1 MIKPV
6 PNIASMSPYQLA
18 TLDSAY
24 ISLAQNESAFPPSPK
39 AIDAASAALVDASL
53 YSDPDWT
60 VLRSAIA
67 DVHHID
73 SQQIVCGAGS
83 MELIGA
89 LLHTYSG
96 SQDQVLGTQYG
107 YMFVKTVCQ
116 QTGASY
122 IQAAEENYTV
132 SVDNMLSSLTDKT
145 RIVFVCNPGNPTGT
159 RISSSEIV
167 RLRNSLPE
175 SCLLIV
181 DQAYGEFDLQDHSD
195 VFALVERGN
204 TVIVRTFSK
213 AYCMAGM
220 RVGWAYA
227 SLEIV
232 GQMRK
237 LLNPNN
243 ISNVALKM
251 ATAAITDQ
259 QYLQQVVTDTAR
271 LRDDLREQLQ
281 DSDIPIPES
290 HTNFLL
296 LPAADENAAG
306 SLDSKLK
313 HGGFIARNMAGYGLG
328 DCIRITVGTEETMQ
342 QVARILLKSD
352 Q

>member
-1 MIKPV
+1 VIKPV

-18 TLDSAY
+18 TLDNAY
-24 ISLAQNESAFPPSPK
+24 VSLAQNESAFSPSPK
-39 AIDAASAALVDASL
+39 AIDAASAAIADAYL

-60 VLRSAIA
+60 ILRSAIA

-73 SQQIVCGAGS
+73 SQQIMCGAGS
-83 MELIGA
+83 MELIGT

-96 SQDQVLGTQYG
+96 FQDQVLGTQYG

-116 QTGASY
+116 QTGATY

-132 SVDNMLSSLTDKT
+132 SVDNMLALLTDDT

-159 RISSSEIV
+159 RIPSAEII
-167 RLRNSLPE
+167 RLRNRLPE
-175 SCLLIV
+175 NCLLIV

-195 VFALVERGN
+195 VFGLVERGN
-204 TVIVRTFSK
+204 TAIVRTFSK

-232 GQMRK
+232 EQIRK

-251 ATAAITDQ
+251 ATAAVKDQ
-259 QYLQQVVTDTAR
+259 QYLQQVVASTAK
-271 LRDDLREQLQ
+271 LRDDLREKLQ
-281 DSDIPIPES
+281 GKDMPIPES

-296 LPAADENAAG
+296 LPTADENAAG
-306 SLDSKLK
+306 SLDIKLK
-313 HGGFIARNMAGYGLG
+313 RGGFIARNMAGYGLG
-328 DCIRITVGTEETMQ
+328 DCLRLTVGSDETMQ
-342 QVARILLKSD
+342 QVARILLESD
-352 Q
+352 H